1 MIKTI
6 KNKFGG
12 KTNLKTK
19 IVFLKKKHVKLA
31 SLKVSFCGMLAR
43 LKNSIKLVESQ
54 IEYII
59 V

>member
-1 MIKTI
+1 M
-6 KNKFGG
+6 
-12 KTNLKTK
+12 LKPK
-19 IVFLKKKHVKLA
+19 LFFQEEHVKLA